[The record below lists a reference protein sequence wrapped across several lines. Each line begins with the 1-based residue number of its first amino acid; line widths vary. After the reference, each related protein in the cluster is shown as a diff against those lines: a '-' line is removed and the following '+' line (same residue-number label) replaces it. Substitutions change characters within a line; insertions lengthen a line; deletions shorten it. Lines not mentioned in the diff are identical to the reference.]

1 MLIRI
6 LAVPYDTARR
16 GWRMGAGPEHLLTN
30 GLTARL
36 EAQGHTVTTTIV
48 EPERD
53 APAEIAT
60 AFDLMARISDAVGA
74 ATRNREFPIVL
85 SGNCHSAVGTL
96 SGLTPRE
103 RAIFW
108 FDAHGDANTPETTTT
123 GFLDGTGLAIAMGWC
138 WRGLAARVPGF
149 QPVPS
154 NQVLLL
160 GARDIDLEEAS
171 LLDEGNVRCVSTAE
185 IAGGRLDAA
194 IAAMPGRPAAYVHCD
209 LDVLDPSLGRMNPF
223 PVPGGL
229 DVETLQR
236 AIDTIGRARPIVA
249 AAITSYAPEYD
260 VDGRILAVALR
271 VVDSIVAAAAISR
284 IYSPQREQT

>member
-1 MLIRI
+1 
-6 LAVPYDTARR
+6 
-16 GWRMGAGPEHLLTN
+16 MGAGPEHLLTN

-36 EAQGHTVTTTIV
+36 EAQGHTVTTK
-48 EPERD
+48 
-53 APAEIAT
+53 IAT
-60 AFDLMARISDAVGA
+60 AFDLMAKISDAVGA
-74 ATRNREFPIVL
+74 ATRNHEFPIVL
-85 SGNCHSAVGTL
+85 SGNCNSAVGTL

-154 NQVLLL
+154 HQVLLL
-160 GARDIDLEEAS
+160 GARDIDVEEAS
-171 LLDEGNVRCVSTAE
+171 LLDEGSVRCLSTAE